1 MKARFQNTLRA
12 QAGVLT
18 IAAVLAT
25 LAAVALP
32 AAAEVIPGPCGSD
45 PHVACAVY
53 DPTETYRIA
62 YRPGEATVLIFEKGE
77 KIDGGGMG
85 DGKAWSAGP
94 AGNGFFFKPKAAQ
107 AATNLILLTNRRRYV
122 LKLVPVTRREQAV
135 WSLTF
140 DYPDTRAKE
149 SAAAAV
155 RSAEARALL
164 AQTVSTPGTGNFNY
178 DMHGDTTLAPTAL
191 WDDGRFTYF
200 EFRTSRDL
208 PQIYRVFADGKEAL
222 VNPDDVRGPVLVVHD
237 TAPGF
242 NLRVGDAVLGIR
254 NNAYRPDGQLN
265 PTGTTIPG
273 TVRLVKQKEASGE

>member
-1 MKARFQNTLRA
+1 MTTRFPKALVA
-12 QAGVLT
+12 AS
-18 IAAVLAT
+18 IAAALFGMS
-25 LAAVALP
+25 LPAVA
-32 AAAEVIPGPCGSD
+32 EVVPGACGSD
-45 PHVACAVY
+45 RHIACAVY
-53 DPTETYRIA
+53 DPNETYRIA
-62 YRPGEATVLIFEKGE
+62 YRPGEATVLVFEKGE

-85 DGKAWSAGP
+85 DGKAWTAGP
-94 AGNGFFFKPKAAQ
+94 AGNGFFFKPKAPQ

-122 LKLVPVTRREQAV
+122 LKLVPVRRHEEAV

-140 DYPDTRAKE
+140 DYPDTRAKA

-164 AQTVSTPGTGNFNY
+164 AQTVSTPGVGNFNY

-200 EFRTSRDL
+200 EFGTSRDL
-208 PQIYRVFADGKEAL
+208 PQIYRVYGDGKEAL

-237 TAPGF
+237 TAQRF
-242 NLRVGDAVLGIR
+242 NLRLGDAVLGIR

-265 PTGTTIPG
+265 QTGTTIPG
-273 TVRLVKQKEASGE
+273 TVRLVKQKEAGGE

>member
-1 MKARFQNTLRA
+1 MRFWFPKAPS
-12 QAGVLT
+12 
-18 IAAVLAT
+18 AASISVSVAAALLA
-25 LAAVALP
+25 LSLPAVAEL
-32 AAAEVIPGPCGSD
+32 VPGACGSD
-45 PHVACAVY
+45 PHIACVVY
-53 DPTETYRIA
+53 DPNETYRVA
-62 YRPGEATVLIFEKGE
+62 YRPGEATVLVFEKGE

-85 DGKAWSAGP
+85 DGKAWTAGP
-94 AGNGFFFKPKAAQ
+94 AGNGFFFKPKAPQ
-107 AATNLILLTNRRRYV
+107 AGTNLILLTNRRRYV
-122 LKLVPVTRREQAV
+122 LKLVPVRRHEEAV

-140 DYPDTRAKE
+140 DYPDTRAYA

-164 AQTVSTPGTGNFNY
+164 AQTVSASGVGNFNY
-178 DMHGDTTLAPTAL
+178 DMQGDTALAPTAL

-208 PQIYRVFADGKEAL
+208 PQIYRVYGDGKESL
-222 VNPDDVRGPVLVVHD
+222 VNPDDERGPVLVVHD
-237 TAPGF
+237 TAERF
-242 NLRVGDAVLGIR
+242 NLRLGDAVLGIR

>member
-1 MKARFQNTLRA
+1 MTIRFPKALA
-12 QAGVLT
+12 AAS
-18 IAAVLAT
+18 IAAALFGMS
-25 LAAVALP
+25 LPAVA
-32 AAAEVIPGPCGSD
+32 EVVPGACGSD
-45 PHVACAVY
+45 RHIACAVY
-53 DPTETYRIA
+53 DPNETYRIA
-62 YRPGEATVLIFEKGE
+62 YRPGEATVLVFEKGE

-85 DGKAWSAGP
+85 DGKAWTAGP
-94 AGNGFFFKPKAAQ
+94 AGNGFFFKPKAPQ

-122 LKLVPVTRREQAV
+122 LKLVPVRRHEEAV

-140 DYPDTRAKE
+140 DYPDTRAKA

-164 AQTVSTPGTGNFNY
+164 AQTVSASGVGNFNY

-208 PQIYRVFADGKEAL
+208 PQIYRVYGDGKEAL
-222 VNPDDVRGPVLVVHD
+222 VNPDDMRGPVLVVHD
-237 TAPGF
+237 TAERF

-273 TVRLVKQKEASGE
+273 TVRLVKQKEAAGE

>member
-1 MKARFQNTLRA
+1 MTIRFPKA
-12 QAGVLT
+12 LT
-18 IAAVLAT
+18 AASIAAALFGMS
-25 LAAVALP
+25 LPAVA
-32 AAAEVIPGPCGSD
+32 EVVPGACGSD
-45 PHVACAVY
+45 RHIACAVY
-53 DPTETYRIA
+53 DPNETYRIA
-62 YRPGEATVLIFEKGE
+62 YRPGEATVLVFEKGE

-85 DGKAWSAGP
+85 DGKAWTAGP
-94 AGNGFFFKPKAAQ
+94 AGNGFFFKPKAPQ

-122 LKLVPVTRREQAV
+122 LKLVPVRRHEEAV

-140 DYPDTRAKE
+140 DYPDTRAKA

-164 AQTVSTPGTGNFNY
+164 AQTVSTPGVGNFNY

-200 EFRTSRDL
+200 EFGTSRDL
-208 PQIYRVFADGKEAL
+208 PQIYRVYGDGKEAL

-237 TAPGF
+237 TAQRF
-242 NLRVGDAVLGIR
+242 NLRLGDAVLGIR

-273 TVRLVKQKEASGE
+273 TVRLVKQKEAGGE

>member
-1 MKARFQNTLRA
+1 VNIRLQKALRA
-12 QAGVLT
+12 T
-18 IAAVLAT
+18 SIAAVLLELT
-25 LAAVALP
+25 LP
-32 AAAEVIPGPCGSD
+32 AAAEVVPGACGSD
-45 PHVACAVY
+45 PHIVCAVY
-53 DPTETYRIA
+53 DPNETYQIA
-62 YRPGEATVLIFEKGE
+62 YRPGEATVLVFEKGE

-94 AGNGFFFKPKAAQ
+94 AGNGFFFKPKAAH

-122 LKLVPVTRREQAV
+122 LKLVPVAKREQAV

-140 DYPDTRAKE
+140 DYPDTRARE

-164 AQTVSTPGTGNFNY
+164 AQTVSTPGTGNFDY
-178 DMHGDTTLAPTAL
+178 DMHGDTALAPTAL

-208 PQIYRVFADGKEAL
+208 PQIYRVYGDGKEAL

-237 TAPGF
+237 TAQRF

-273 TVRLVKQKEASGE
+273 AVRLVKHKEASGE